1 MSHTSFD
8 NFLNITEIRDLF
20 QFLVEEENKL
30 FNLRITNFVKV
41 SEQHILQDLPPIIF
55 SLQNHYSVNYIL
67 FVLSNA
73 EKLQHVTS
81 QKRQSTKQPET
92 ILEDQEEL
100 LNHENVPSTQNT
112 SLSNNKTLLN
122 MLLEGLSADNI
133 EPQQPIDLQFR
144 QSLSESGN
152 S

>member
-8 NFLNITEIRDLF
+8 NFLNITEIHDLF

-30 FNLRITNFVKV
+30 FNRRITNFVKV
-41 SEQHILQDLPPIIF
+41 SEQHKLQDLPPIIF
-55 SLQNHYSVNYIL
+55 SLQNHYPVSYIL

-100 LNHENVPSTQNT
+100 LNHENVSSTQNT